1 VHHPRREGGQLVI
14 ISSAALAEMLGLPS
28 PTPQQQSVIEAPLTP
43 ALVVAGAGSG
53 KTETMANRVVWLL
66 ANDLVRADE
75 VLGLT
80 FTRKAAGSLAE
91 RINKRI
97 AQLRLVQ
104 RSAAL
109 PGDGDGDAVRDPDA
123 EVDFEQP
130 TVSTYNSFA
139 SAIFRDNALRIGREP
154 ESVLLSES
162 SAWQLARR
170 VVVASTDD
178 RLVQI
183 GRSIDAITEAVLE
196 LSSELSEN
204 VAEPEAVSRLAAD
217 FAYLAELPYTD
228 GKPKATPYASV
239 VKALGDISGLPALVD
254 LAVEYSRQK
263 QRRGLVEF
271 SDQVALAL
279 AVCERV
285 PQVVAEYRERYR
297 VVLLDEYQDTSVVQ
311 TRLLAR
317 LFADHGVM
325 AVGDPHQSI
334 YGWRGASAANLKR
347 FAQDFGPGD
356 PRGASV
362 VEYPLSISWRNSE
375 TILDAANAV
384 VESLR
389 AAGERPLDARPAAP
403 AGEVTVLFPDT
414 IDDEAETV
422 AAWLAAGLKAG
433 GEDAT
438 AAILFRQRRHM
449 GLFAKSLE
457 KHGVKYHILGLGG
470 LLSTPEIVDLVS
482 ALRVMHDPT
491 SGSEL
496 VRLLS
501 GARWAIGPRDLQQL
515 AELAGW
521 LHAHDWKQTALSDEL
536 KKRMR
541 DSVSTDDGR
550 SIVDALDFLTE
561 APETHSQLERFSP
574 LGLERM
580 RAAGRQLA
588 FFRSRAG
595 LGLLD
600 LVRLIEQELLLDIE
614 VQANESSGLG
624 LANLYA
630 FHDELE
636 GFLASD
642 DQASLSS
649 FLGWLQRAE
658 RIDNMGPRSESAEGN
673 TVQLLT
679 IHGSKGLE
687 WDLVAVPRLVV
698 DELPAK
704 PKEGTGWVRF
714 GKLPFAFRGDAAEL
728 PALDWRGLGS
738 QQQFDAALAAFKVAL
753 AKRHQDEERRLG
765 YVAVTRAKESLL
777 LTGSYWSG
785 QSRARGPSTFL
796 SELADRGLIAELP
809 QGSENEENPLDGAAL
824 TENWPLD
831 PLGRRRSAVQR
842 AAELVSAEGAA
853 DRGAGRW
860 EHDINLL
867 LAERER
873 AAAAAETVTLPHRIP
888 ASRFKDFVSD
898 PASVAT
904 SLRRPMP
911 ERPYRATRLGTLFH
925 SWVEARY
932 GVSAPSDFLD
942 ADGFELDGAELLDEA
957 DAPIEQAELARLQ
970 DTFERSEWATK
981 RPVDVEIEIQLPF
994 DGRIV
999 ICKIDAVY
1007 FDGER
1012 YQVVDWKTGKAPRD
1026 AADLEQKQLQLA
1038 LYRLAYSR
1046 WKNIDASLI
1055 DAVLYFV
1062 ADDAVV
1068 TPERIFEEQELL
1080 ELWRASVGG

>member
-1 VHHPRREGGQLVI
+1 VN
-14 ISSAALAEMLGLPS
+14 ISSAALADLLGLPA
-28 PTPQQQSVIEAPLTP
+28 PTPQQQRVIEAPLTP

-66 ANDLVRADE
+66 ANELVRADE

-91 RINKRI
+91 RIAKRI

-104 RSAAL
+104 RAA
-109 PGDGDGDAVRDPDA
+109 GAAADA
-123 EVDFEQP
+123 EIDFEQP

-170 VVVASTDD
+170 VVVASTDE

-183 GRSIDAITEAVLE
+183 GRPIDAITEAVLE

-204 VAEPEAVSRLAAD
+204 VADATAVSRLAAD

-285 PQVVAEYRERYR
+285 PQVVAEYRERYK

-347 FAQDFGPGD
+347 FAQDFGAVESGSGE
-356 PRGASV
+356 GAAAASAAV

-389 AAGERPLDARPAAP
+389 APGEQPLDARPAAP
-403 AGEVTVLFPDT
+403 GGEVTVLFPDT

-496 VRLLS
+496 VRLLA

-521 LHAHDWKQTALSDEL
+521 LHAHDWKQSALSDEL

-561 APETHSQLERFSP
+561 APPTHSQLEGFSP

-649 FLGWLQRAE
+649 FLGWLERAE
-658 RIDNMGPRSESAEGN
+658 RMDNMGPRSESAEGN

-738 QQQFDAALAAFKVAL
+738 QQQFDGALAAFKVAL

-785 QSRARGPSTFL
+785 QSKARGPSTFL
-796 SELADRGLIAELP
+796 TELADRGLIGELP
-809 QGSENEENPLDGAAL
+809 QGSENEDNPLDGAAL
-824 TENWPLD
+824 TESWPLD

-842 AAELVSAEGAA
+842 AAQLVSAEGAA
-853 DRGAGRW
+853 ERGAGRW

-873 AAAAAETVTLPHRIP
+873 AAAAAETVALPHRIP

-932 GVSAPSDFLD
+932 GASAPSDFLD
-942 ADGFELDGAELLDEA
+942 AATFELDGGELHDET
-957 DAPIEQAELARLQ
+957 DAPLEQAELARLQ

-1062 ADDAVV
+1062 SDNAVI
-1068 TPERIFEEQELL
+1068 TPERIFEEDELL
-1080 ELWRASVGG
+1080 ELWRASVTA